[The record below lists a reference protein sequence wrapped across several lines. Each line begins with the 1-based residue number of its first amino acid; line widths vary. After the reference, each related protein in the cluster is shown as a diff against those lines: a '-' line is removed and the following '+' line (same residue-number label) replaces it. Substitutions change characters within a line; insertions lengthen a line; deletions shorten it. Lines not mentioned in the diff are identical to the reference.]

1 MNQSALVG
9 RISNDLELKYTTNN
23 KAVCQFNL
31 AVNKFGGEG
40 ADFIP
45 VQVWGKQAENLCK
58 YQQKGSRI
66 GVVGRISIENYEKDG
81 QKRSFTKVIAH
92 EVEFLDPKPQ
102 GNQASQQQQSQYSGY
117 DFGGNGNTP
126 NFNSTI
132 NISDADLP
140 F

>member
-1 MNQSALVG
+1 MNHSVLIG
-9 RISNDLELKYTTNN
+9 RISHDLELKYTTNN

-66 GVVGRISIENYEKDG
+66 GVVGRISVDNYEKDG

-92 EVEFLDPKPQ
+92 EIEFLDSKPQ
-102 GNQASQQQQSQYSGY
+102 GNQTPQQQSQFNSY
-117 DFGGNGNTP
+117 DWGMSGNTP
-126 NFNSTI
+126 NFNSAI
-132 NISDADLP
+132 NISDEDLP